1 MGLNSLIKALLPKDR
16 VFFSLFEEVCENL
29 ESMAKDFNHYLT
41 NNPSEIYTL
50 LKIMEEGEH
59 NNDHLT
65 HKIFVEL
72 GRNFITPFDRE
83 DIHSLAMALDD
94 VADYMY
100 ASVKKITTYGLK
112 TEEINDVIVEMSKLA
127 LEGTLALST
136 AVKELRNMKVMD
148 NITNACVLINS
159 IENRGD
165 DLLDSALKDLFQVN
179 TDAITTIKLK
189 DIYQDMEI
197 ITDKCEDAADVIES
211 IIVKYS

>member
-16 VFFSLFEEVCENL
+16 IFFSLFEQVCENL
-29 ESMAKDFNHYLT
+29 ESMAKDFSDYLT
-41 NNPSEIYTL
+41 NKPSEIKEL

-59 NNDHLT
+59 KNDHLT

-72 GRNFITPFDRE
+72 GKNFITPFDRE

-100 ASVKKITTYGLK
+100 ASVKKITVYGLK
-112 TEEINDVIVEMSKLA
+112 TEEINEVIVEMSKLA

-136 AVKELRNMKVMD
+136 AVKELRNMKAMD

-165 DLLDSALKDLFQVN
+165 DLLDSALQDLFQVN

-211 IIVKYS
+211 IIIKYS

>member
-16 VFFSLFEEVCENL
+16 IFFSLFEQVCENL
-29 ESMAKDFNHYLT
+29 ESMAKDFSDYLT
-41 NNPSEIYTL
+41 NKPSEIKEL

-59 NNDHLT
+59 KNDHLT

-72 GRNFITPFDRE
+72 GKNFITPFDRE

-100 ASVKKITTYGLK
+100 ASVKKVTVYGLK
-112 TEEINDVIVEMSKLA
+112 TEEINEVIVEMSKLA
-127 LEGTLALST
+127 LEGTLAFST
-136 AVKELRNMKVMD
+136 AVKELRNMKAMD

-165 DLLDSALKDLFQVN
+165 DLLDSALQDLFQVN

-197 ITDKCEDAADVIES
+197 ITVKCEHAADVIES
-211 IIVKYS
+211 IIIKYS

>member
-16 VFFSLFEEVCENL
+16 IFFSLFEQVCENL
-29 ESMAKDFNHYLT
+29 ESMAKDFSDYLT
-41 NNPSEIYTL
+41 NKPSEIKEL

-59 NNDHLT
+59 KNDHLT

-72 GRNFITPFDRE
+72 GKNFITPFDRE

-100 ASVKKITTYGLK
+100 ASVKKITIYGLK
-112 TEEINDVIVEMSKLA
+112 TEEINEVIVEMSKLA

-136 AVKELRNMKVMD
+136 AVKELRNMKAMD

-165 DLLDSALKDLFQVN
+165 DLLDSALQDLFLVN

-189 DIYQDMEI
+189 DIYQDMEN

-211 IIVKYS
+211 IIIKYS